1 MPVDDG
7 DSQSDLPDDDAAAF
21 AEAVRGARKLSGVR
35 RVAASAVSAA
45 LSVQRLGVRKSKGG
59 TPEAGSA
66 AVPAVGISVQDTGEV
81 WTARADG
88 VDARLLRKLRAGE
101 RPIEARLD
109 LHGLTRT
116 RATVAINGF
125 LAASRA
131 AGQRCLLIIHGR
143 GLHSGPNGPALR
155 EAVRASLTAGPQSGA
170 VLVCCTAPPEK
181 GGAGATLVFLRR

>member
-1 MPVDDG
+1 MPVHDG

-21 AEAVRGARKLSGVR
+21 AEAVRGARKLGGVP
-35 RVAASAVSAA
+35 RVAVGVAPAA
-45 LSVQRLGVRKSKGG
+45 FSVQRPGVRKGNGG
-59 TPEAGSA
+59 AQAAGSA
-66 AVPAVGISVQDTGEV
+66 AVPTLGMAVQDTGEL

-101 RPIEARLD
+101 LPIDARLD

-116 RATVAINGF
+116 RATAAINVF

-155 EAVRASLTAGPQSGA
+155 EAVRTSLTAGPQSGA